1 MPRYGRVGERASEH
15 PPARFEICA
24 PDFHTPSTV
33 PEMAEGEM
41 IADLVATLGSP
52 DAVLG
57 SVGR

>member
-1 MPRYGRVGERASEH
+1 
-15 PPARFEICA
+15 
-24 PDFHTPSTV
+24 
-33 PEMAEGEM
+33 MAEGEM